1 MFLGFRSVT
10 YNNLVVIYKT
20 MTYIALKVARFSS
33 KKESSMVKNL
43 DKTSKKIRILKYR
56 SKKLKRSP

>member
-10 YNNLVVIYKT
+10 YNNIVVIYKT

-33 KKESSMVKNL
+33 KKSMVKNL
-43 DKTSKKIRILKYR
+43 NKTTKRIRILKYR